1 MDRRVALST
10 WGPPP
15 PCIQALNHFLLLKAL
30 KGKGGK
36 PVDYFTRMVEDM
48 SGLPSINPASG

>member
-1 MDRRVALST
+1 MDKRITLST

-15 PCIQALNHFLLLKAL
+15 PCKQVLNHFLLLKAL

-36 PVDYFTRMVEDM
+36 PVDYFTPMVEVT